1 MLANQIFGK
10 QTWTI
15 LRKNATLDRQGYYM
29 GGMELATMDVSTSTL
44 AAAVQGVRALI
55 SAYDGYEKG
64 RFMKSDEA
72 VRAEIQR
79 RCEMLSRH
87 AEKLQGDVHS
97 AGNRDARGSLETMI
111 ESINILRN
119 EAQFS
124 ITSNH
129 VSQHT
134 GIGKLKSKA
143 VRKLVDH
150 DSAVL
155 NALVETTR
163 MANAL
168 ADDMNGLD
176 DDVVNARIADW
187 HQKLTRTRNMYLER
201 NMYIDGLT
209 KR

>member
-1 MLANQIFGK
+1 
-10 QTWTI
+10 
-15 LRKNATLDRQGYYM
+15 M
-29 GGMELATMDVSTSTL
+29 GGGLSTYMDIGSSTL
-44 AAAVQGVRALI
+44 AVAVQGVRALI

-79 RCEMLSRH
+79 RCEMLTRH
-87 AEKLQGDVHS
+87 AEKLQGDVHA
-97 AGNRDARGSLETMI
+97 AGKLDARRNLETMI

-134 GIGKLKSKA
+134 GIGKLKAKA
-143 VRKLVDH
+143 VRKLVNH
-150 DSAVL
+150 DSEVL
-155 NALVETTR
+155 QALVDTTR
-163 MANAL
+163 MANEL
-168 ADDMNGLD
+168 ADGMSQLD
-176 DDVVNARIADW
+176 EASINTQIANW

>member
-1 MLANQIFGK
+1 M
-10 QTWTI
+10 
-15 LRKNATLDRQGYYM
+15 R
-29 GGMELATMDVSTSTL
+29 
-44 AAAVQGVRALI
+44 
-55 SAYDGYEKG
+55 
-64 RFMKSDEA
+64 SDEA

-79 RCEMLSRH
+79 RCEMLVRH
-87 AEKLQGDVHS
+87 AEKLQADVHA
-97 AGNRDARGSLETMI
+97 AGNRAGRSGLENMI

-124 ITSNH
+124 ISSNH

-134 GIGKLKSKA
+134 GIGKLKAKA
-143 VRKLVDH
+143 VRKLVQH
-150 DSAVL
+150 DGEVL
-155 NALVETTR
+155 QALVDTTR

-168 ADDMNGLD
+168 ADEMSGLD
-176 DDVVNARIADW
+176 DDAVNARIADW

>member
-1 MLANQIFGK
+1 MLANQIFGE

-87 AEKLQGDVHS
+87 AEKLQGDVHA
-97 AGNRDARGSLETMI
+97 AGNRNARGSLETMI

-143 VRKLVDH
+143 VRMLVDH

-168 ADDMNGLD
+168 ADEMSGLD
-176 DDVVNARIADW
+176 DDAVNARIADW

>member
-1 MLANQIFGK
+1 
-10 QTWTI
+10 
-15 LRKNATLDRQGYYM
+15 M

-97 AGNRDARGSLETMI
+97 AGNRDARSSLDTMI

>member
-1 MLANQIFGK
+1 
-10 QTWTI
+10 
-15 LRKNATLDRQGYYM
+15 
-29 GGMELATMDVSTSTL
+29 MDVSTSTL

-55 SAYDGYEKG
+55 SAYEGYEKG
-64 RFMKSDEA
+64 RFMESDEA

-79 RCEMLSRH
+79 RCEMLGRH
-87 AEKLQGDVHS
+87 AEKLQADVHA
-97 AGNRDARGSLETMI
+97 AGNRTGRAGLESMI

-129 VSQHT
+129 VSQHK
-134 GIGKLKSKA
+134 GIGKLKAKA
-143 VRKLVDH
+143 VRKLVNH
-150 DSAVL
+150 DSEVL
-155 NALVETTR
+155 QALVDTTR

-168 ADDMNGLD
+168 ADEMSDLD
-176 DDVVNARIADW
+176 DGTVNARISEW

>member
-1 MLANQIFGK
+1 
-10 QTWTI
+10 
-15 LRKNATLDRQGYYM
+15 
-29 GGMELATMDVSTSTL
+29 MELVTMDVSTSTL

-87 AEKLQGDVHS
+87 AEKLQGDVHA
-97 AGNRDARGSLETMI
+97 AGNRGARGSLETMI

-134 GIGKLKSKA
+134 GIGKLKSKG

-168 ADDMNGLD
+168 ADDMSGLD
-176 DDVVNARIADW
+176 DDVVSARIADW

>member
-1 MLANQIFGK
+1 
-10 QTWTI
+10 
-15 LRKNATLDRQGYYM
+15 M
-29 GGMELATMDVSTSTL
+29 GNGGFMDVSSSAL
-44 AAAVQGVRALI
+44 AATVQGVRALI

-79 RCEMLSRH
+79 RCEMLTRH
-87 AEKLQGDVHS
+87 AEKLQGDVHT
-97 AGNRDARGSLETMI
+97 AGNRDARGRLESMI
-111 ESINILRN
+111 ESINLLRN

-124 ITSNH
+124 VTSNH

-134 GIGKLKSKA
+134 GIGKLKAKA
-143 VRKLVDH
+143 VRKLVNH
-150 DSAVL
+150 DSEVL
-155 NALVETTR
+155 QALVDTTR
-163 MANAL
+163 MANEL
-168 ADDMNGLD
+168 ADEMSDLD
-176 DDVVNARIADW
+176 DEGIVARISDW

>member
-10 QTWTI
+10 QTWTM

-29 GGMELATMDVSTSTL
+29 GGMELVTMDVSTSTL

-97 AGNRDARGSLETMI
+97 AGNRDARSSLETMI

-176 DDVVNARIADW
+176 DDVVNARIAEW

>member
-1 MLANQIFGK
+1 
-10 QTWTI
+10 
-15 LRKNATLDRQGYYM
+15 
-29 GGMELATMDVSTSTL
+29 MDVSTSTL

-79 RCEMLSRH
+79 RCEMLARH
-87 AEKLQGDVHS
+87 AEKLQGDVHA
-97 AGNRDARGSLETMI
+97 AGNRDARGSLESMI

-134 GIGKLKSKA
+134 GIGKLKAKA
-143 VRKLVDH
+143 VRKLVNH
-150 DSAVL
+150 DSEVL
-155 NALVETTR
+155 QALVDTTR
-163 MANAL
+163 MANEL
-168 ADDMNGLD
+168 ADELSDLD
-176 DDVVNARIADW
+176 DGTVNARIVDW

>member
-1 MLANQIFGK
+1 
-10 QTWTI
+10 
-15 LRKNATLDRQGYYM
+15 
-29 GGMELATMDVSTSTL
+29 
-44 AAAVQGVRALI
+44 
-55 SAYDGYEKG
+55 
-64 RFMKSDEA
+64 
-72 VRAEIQR
+72 
-79 RCEMLSRH
+79 
-87 AEKLQGDVHS
+87 
-97 AGNRDARGSLETMI
+97 MI
-111 ESINILRN
+111 ESINMLRN

-150 DSAVL
+150 DSGVL

-168 ADDMNGLD
+168 ADEMNELD

-187 HQKLTRTRNMYLER
+187 HQKLVRTRNMYLER

>member
-1 MLANQIFGK
+1 
-10 QTWTI
+10 
-15 LRKNATLDRQGYYM
+15 
-29 GGMELATMDVSTSTL
+29 MDVSTSTL

-79 RCEMLSRH
+79 RCEMLARH
-87 AEKLQGDVHS
+87 AEKLQGDVH
-97 AGNRDARGSLETMI
+97 AVGNRSGRSSLESMI

-134 GIGKLKSKA
+134 GIVKHTPRA
-143 VRKLVDH
+143 VRKLDNH
-150 DSAVL
+150 DSEVL
-155 NALVETTR
+155 QALVETTR
-163 MANAL
+163 MANEL
-168 ADDMNGLD
+168 ADGMSDLD
-176 DDVVNARIADW
+176 HDAVNARIADW

>member
-1 MLANQIFGK
+1 
-10 QTWTI
+10 
-15 LRKNATLDRQGYYM
+15 M

-97 AGNRDARGSLETMI
+97 AGNRDARSSLETMI

-143 VRKLVDH
+143 VRMLVDH

-176 DDVVNARIADW
+176 DDVVNARIAEW

>member
-1 MLANQIFGK
+1 MSLS
-10 QTWTI
+10 
-15 LRKNATLDRQGYYM
+15 
-29 GGMELATMDVSTSTL
+29 MDVSSSALLT
-44 AAAVQGVRALI
+44 AVQGVRALI

-79 RCEMLSRH
+79 RCEMVARH
-87 AEKLQGDVHS
+87 AEKLQGDVHQ
-97 AGNRDARGSLETMI
+97 AGHRNARTNLELMI
-111 ESINILRN
+111 ESTHLLRN

-129 VSQHT
+129 VSQHK

-143 VRKLVDH
+143 VRKLVMH
-150 DSAVL
+150 DSEVL
-155 NALVETTR
+155 QSLVETTR
-163 MANAL
+163 MANEL
-168 ADDMNGLD
+168 ANDLQGLD
-176 DDVVNARIADW
+176 EEFLMSRISDW

-201 NMYIDGLT
+201 NMYIDGLV

>member
-1 MLANQIFGK
+1 
-10 QTWTI
+10 
-15 LRKNATLDRQGYYM
+15 
-29 GGMELATMDVSTSTL
+29 MDMSTSTL

-72 VRAEIQR
+72 VRSEIQR
-79 RCEMLSRH
+79 RCEMVARH
-87 AEKLQGDVHS
+87 AEKLQGDVHQ
-97 AGNRDARGSLETMI
+97 AGYRDARTTLDTMI
-111 ESINILRN
+111 ESVNILRN

-129 VSQHT
+129 VSKHT
-134 GIGKLKSKA
+134 GIGKLNAKA
-143 VRKLVDH
+143 VRKLVNH
-150 DSAVL
+150 DGEVL
-155 NALVETTR
+155 QALVDTTR
-163 MANAL
+163 MANEL
-168 ADDMNGLD
+168 ADEMSGLD
-176 DDVVNARIADW
+176 ESAVNARIADW